1 MSSNPEVKYIAKLLN
16 DSDDRNAFSVMRH
29 LLSRND
35 TELGQL
41 IDALTV
47 EKSPLL
53 SRRVGI
59 LRDAISC
66 RDNRRSFYR
75 IINSEDPDIFAG
87 LTALHLL
94 WFDQDSDGE
103 ELLTEIN
110 KLRTKA
116 ARCEINSLQ
125 DLEFFM
131 RSERFMPHG
140 ESTIFPENYCIGF
153 LLDEKYSAASMLMAV
168 GANLS
173 VNNSIQLVRFQ
184 NEFALIDDQGNMLK
198 GNNSWHL
205 VKTPQKE
212 DFEIWDN
219 RMLLRY
225 IASMLLACA
234 VNSDSY
240 RYVMTI
246 AMALKGDESENV
258 FNKFPY
264 PFTIVQDDKK
274 DSETNLFEGVKNE

>member
-1 MSSNPEVKYIAKLLN
+1 MSSTPEIKYIAKLLN

-35 TELGQL
+35 AELIQL

-66 RDNRRSFYR
+66 RDNRRNFYR

-94 WFDQDSDGE
+94 WFDQDSDTGE
-103 ELLTEIN
+103 LQNLLDKLLEKAAVREIN
-110 KLRTKA
+110 T
-116 ARCEINSLQ
+116 LQ

-131 RSERFMPHG
+131 RSEQFMPHG
-140 ESTIFPENYCIGF
+140 ESTVFPENYCLGF
-153 LLDEKYSAASMLMAV
+153 LLDERYSASSMLMMIGV
-168 GANLS
+168 NLNRRAGFK
-173 VNNSIQLVRFQ
+173 VVRFQ
-184 NEFALIDDQGNMLK
+184 NEFAIIDDCGNMLK
-198 GNNSWHL
+198 GNNSWLL
-205 VKTPQKE
+205 VKAPQEKLE
-212 DFEIWDN
+212 VWDN

-225 IASMLLACA
+225 IAAMLLSCA

-246 AMALKGDESENV
+246 AMALKGDESENL
-258 FNKFPY
+258 FNGFPY
-264 PFTIVQDDKK
+264 PFQIRQDEEK